1 MYYTEIKHYLRLKE
15 QRDDETD
22 VYLVVI
28 GAVLIVMI
36 VLMLMSV

>member
-15 QRDDETD
+15 QRDDVKD

-28 GAVLIVMI
+28 GAVLIV
-36 VLMLMSV
+36 LMLMSV